1 MRATEKQTLEALIGK
16 DRTRKTF
23 LEHEVKG
30 LLRDI
35 GIPVP
40 QGVFL
45 SVDGIAAGPQFA
57 ESSVGALSYPL
68 VAKVSSSKITSKTD
82 VHGVRTGLANAA
94 EVERALQELAAIEHA
109 EGVLLEEMAPHG
121 IEVIVGGIIDKQF
134 GPVVMFGLGGIFV
147 ELFKDVSFGLAP
159 MSQEEALELIRQVK
173 GHVLLSG
180 FRGRPPADTYMLAT
194 IIVRVSELM
203 ATGLIEEIDLNPVC
217 LYPKG
222 ANVLDAK
229 MSVLRPDTDSTH

>member
-1 MRATEKQTLEALIGK
+1 MKVVEKQTLEALIGK
-16 DRTRKTF
+16 DRGRKTF

-30 LLRDI
+30 LLR
-35 GIPVP
+35 GMGVPVP

-45 SVDGIAAGPQFA
+45 SKDEIAAGPDLA
-57 ESSVGALSYPL
+57 KSSVPALSYPL
-68 VAKVSSSKITSKTD
+68 VAKVSSATITSKTD
-82 VHGVRTGLANAA
+82 VQGVRVGLADAA
-94 EVERALQELAAIEHA
+94 QVKRALQELAAIEHA
-109 EGVLLEEMAPHG
+109 EGVLLEEMAPQG

-134 GPVVMFGLGGIFV
+134 GPVVMFGIGGIFV

-159 MSQEEALELIRQVK
+159 MSEEDALILVKQVK

-180 FRGRPPADTYMLAT
+180 FRGRPPVDIEMLST

-222 ANVLDAK
+222 AIVLDAK
-229 MSVLRPDTDSTH
+229 MSILQS

>member
-1 MRATEKQTLEALIGK
+1 MGAAEKQALEALLEKSGS
-16 DRTRKTF
+16 RKAF
-23 LEHEVKG
+23 LEYEVKG
-30 LLRDI
+30 LLRGI

-45 SVDGIAAGPQFA
+45 SVDEIGAGLRLA
-57 ESSVGALSYPL
+57 ESSARALSFPL
-68 VAKVSSSKITSKTD
+68 VAKVSSAKIISKTD
-82 VHGVRTGLANAA
+82 VHGVRTGLNNAVA
-94 EVERALQELAAIEHA
+94 VEQALQELSVIEHA

-134 GPVVMFGLGGIFV
+134 GPVIMFGIGGIFV

-159 MSQEEALELIRQVK
+159 LSEEDALKLVRQVK

-180 FRGRPPADTYMLAT
+180 FRGRPPVDIDTLST
-194 IIVRVSELM
+194 IMVRVSELM

-222 ANVLDAK
+222 AMVLDAK
-229 MSVLRPDTDSTH
+229 MSILRSESGLTH